1 CRNGAKHAVDK
12 TIETR
17 PILPTL
23 HQPAQGDVDG
33 FVEVVG
39 DVDKVWI
46 EWADHAGIHHR
57 AVEPVEQAPRG
68 THWTKNGK
76 YEYRHQISSSKIS
89 PELIISINST
99 SCQGSKFR
107 V

>member
-1 CRNGAKHAVDK
+1 MG
-12 TIETR
+12 TID
-17 PILPTL
+17 L

-39 DVDKVWI
+39 DVDEAWI

-68 THWTKNGK
+68 THWTKYGK